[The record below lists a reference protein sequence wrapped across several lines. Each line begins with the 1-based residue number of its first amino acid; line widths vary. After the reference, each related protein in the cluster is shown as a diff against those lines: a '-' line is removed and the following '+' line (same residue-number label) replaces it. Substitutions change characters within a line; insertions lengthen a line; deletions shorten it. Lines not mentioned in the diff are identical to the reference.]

1 MNHPLYRFR
10 DFTLDPAARELRQGA
25 EPVELPTSAFDCLV
39 YLVERRERAVGRDEL
54 MAAIWGR
61 ADVADG
67 LLGQT
72 LVRVRRVLG
81 DTGNEQHTIR
91 TVPRFGYR
99 FVAPVDEELLPA
111 VAVAPSPTPLAV
123 AVVAPEP
130 EPVAPP
136 IETIAARAIA
146 TPAPRRRAAWP
157 AALGLALVAV
167 VAAALWFL
175 RTPAPVV
182 TATGAP
188 VPPALTTPALV
199 LPAVVEAGE
208 DWAWLR
214 LGLMDLVAARLRRGQ
229 LATAASE
236 SVVALVRDR
245 GAVNPEALLDASDIA
260 GSGTLRILP
269 SVDLGDGRWTVKLTA
284 RGGGNDLVVEAR
296 AADAIAAAREAVDTL
311 LLRLGHRPPV
321 DTNRPQGLDELMQR
335 TRAAMLADR
344 LDLAGELIRDAD
356 PALRDRPEVGVRQA
370 QIELRAGAYD
380 AVEARVSALLDR
392 LSAQRD
398 AALRGRALTTL
409 ATSDVRRGRPEAA
422 APRYAEAIT
431 LLTGRGEPDALGA
444 AYLGRGTVAIL
455 RDDYQAALADLGLAR
470 TEMDAAGDALGVAQ
484 VDLNL
489 GVIEAR
495 RQRPAQAVAALQEAA
510 TRLARLGARAE
521 YLAAV
526 VAVAELQQD
535 LLEPAAALATTDAF
549 WPPEAQTPNPRVR
562 WKLALVRGEA
572 LAENGR
578 LRDAQALVDRVAT
591 ESDPEDDAPVRAQ
604 FAALGARLALARGDA
619 TAAAQLAAASLTPL
633 LEKTDVARYLRA
645 WTTRLAALRKLGDRT
660 LAANETAR
668 FRAWLQTQQPSDW
681 RHVYGTVAA
690 AEQLRSEGRRDEALE
705 VYAQALARADEL
717 AVTPA
722 DLVEVIRPY
731 SLALLEAGQFAQ
743 ARALSSRISRW
754 ADSDL
759 RAASVFVALNAAL
772 NQSDALQQA
781 QSRAQMLAGERELR

>member
-25 EPVELPTSAFDCLV
+25 EPIELPTSAFDCLV
-39 YLVERRERAVGRDEL
+39 YLIERRERAVGRDEL

-99 FVAPVDEELLPA
+99 WVAPVDEEAVSGPADAAPAPVAPDAEPAPAIEAPAPA
-111 VAVAPSPTPLAV
+111 VASPAAAPRRAIWPGFAAV
-123 AVVAPEP
+123 AVVAAITLAAWLWR
-130 EPVAPP
+130 APP
-136 IETIAARAIA
+136 ATQATAA
-146 TPAPRRRAAWP
+146 P
-157 AALGLALVAV
+157 
-167 VAAALWFL
+167 
-175 RTPAPVV
+175 
-182 TATGAP
+182 
-188 VPPALTTPALV
+188 PPALTTAALV

-214 LGLMDLVAARLRRGQ
+214 LGLMDLVAARLRRGD

-245 GAVNPEALLDASDIA
+245 PVSHAESLLDASDIA
-260 GSGTLRILP
+260 GADTLRILP
-269 SVDLGDGRWTVKLTA
+269 SVDLADGRWTVKLTA

-311 LLRLGHRPPV
+311 LLRLGHRPPA
-321 DTNRPQGLDELMQR
+321 DANRPQGLDELLQR

-344 LDLAGELIRDAD
+344 LDLAGDLIRDAD
-356 PALRDRPEVGVRQA
+356 PALRDRPEIALRQA

-380 AVEARVSALLDR
+380 AVDARVSALLDR
-392 LSAQRD
+392 LSRERD
-398 AALRGRALTTL
+398 AVLRGRALTTL
-409 ATSDVRRGRPEAA
+409 ATSDVRRGRPADA

-431 LLTGRGEPDALGA
+431 LLTDRGDPEALGA
-444 AYLGRGTVAIL
+444 AYLGRGIVAIL

-495 RQRPAQAVAALQEAA
+495 RQRPAQAVAALEEAA
-510 TRLARLGARAE
+510 ARLKRLGARAE

-526 VAVAELQQD
+526 VAIAELQQD
-535 LLEPAAALATTDAF
+535 LLEPAAALATTEAF
-549 WPPEAQTPNPRVR
+549 WPPETQTPNPRLR

-578 LRDAQALVDRVAT
+578 LRDAQTLVDRVAH
-591 ESDPEDDAPVRAQ
+591 EADPEADAPVRAQ
-604 FAALGARLALARGDA
+604 VAALGARLALARGDA
-619 TAAAQLAAASLTPL
+619 NAAATLAAATLTPL
-633 LEKTDVARYLRA
+633 LEQTDVARYLRA
-645 WTTRLAALRKLGDRT
+645 WTTRLAALRALGDRA
-660 LAANETAR
+660 LAASETAR
-668 FRAWLQTQQPSDW
+668 FRAWLDTQQPPDW
-681 RHVYGTVAA
+681 RRVYGDVAA
-690 AEQLRSEGRRDEALE
+690 AEQLRTEGRVDEALD
-705 VYAQALARADEL
+705 VYARALARADEL

-731 SLALLEAGQFAQ
+731 SLALIEAGRFGQ

-772 NQSDALQQA
+772 NQADALQQA
-781 QSRAQMLAGERELR
+781 QSRAQTLAGERPVR